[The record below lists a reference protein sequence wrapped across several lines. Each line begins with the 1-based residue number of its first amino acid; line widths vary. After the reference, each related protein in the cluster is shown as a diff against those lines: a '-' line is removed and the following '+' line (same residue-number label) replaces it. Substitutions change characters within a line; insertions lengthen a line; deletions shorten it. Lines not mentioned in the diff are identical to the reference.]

1 MQHSKVGK
9 TNGLKKRE
17 CKQMPKLKALK
28 LETLMGHYKVH
39 VYLRANLFI
48 AFLSFLNK
56 CSSLFIDAH
65 LHSLHY
71 DVEAFLKAPL
81 GLFSTLSYV

>member
-1 MQHSKVGK
+1 MV
-9 TNGLKKRE
+9 LKNE

-81 GLFSTLSYV
+81 GLFSTLPYV